1 MADGDAPVVGMNLPA
16 LAEGFVGSEDVLAQM
31 LGLFET
37 QARERLAE
45 LDAALAAGDAAA
57 GRKMLHSLV
66 NIAGAVRAYVL
77 ADLAR
82 RAGEALRG
90 EDVTAARKVAVGLRA
105 EAALV
110 LRQTAYL
117 LTLYRQSPD
126 ALWNS
131 PLPR

>member
-45 LDAALAAGDAAA
+45 LDAALASGDAEA
-57 GRKMLHSLV
+57 GRKTLHSLV

-90 EDVTAARKVAVGLRA
+90 DDLPTARELAVGLRA

-110 LRQTAYL
+110 LRQSACL
-117 LTLYRQSPD
+117 LALYRQSPA
-126 ALWNS
+126 ALWSS

>member
-1 MADGDAPVVGMNLPA
+1 MADGDAPVVGMNLAA

-45 LDAALAAGDAAA
+45 LDAALASGDAES
-57 GRKMLHSLV
+57 GRKTLHSLV
-66 NIAGAVRAYVL
+66 NIAGAVRAYAL

-90 EDVTAARKVAVGLRA
+90 EDLPTAREVAEGLRE
-105 EAALV
+105 EAGLV
-110 LRQTAYL
+110 LRQSAYL
-117 LTLYRQSPD
+117 LALYRQSP
-126 ALWNS
+126 ASLWSS

>member
-45 LDAALAAGDAAA
+45 LDAALASDDAAA
-57 GRKMLHSLV
+57 GRKTLHSLV

-110 LRQTAYL
+110 LRQAACL

>member
-1 MADGDAPVVGMNLPA
+1 MADGEAPVVGMNLAA

-45 LDAALAAGDAAA
+45 LDAALASGDAES
-57 GRKMLHSLV
+57 GRKTLHSLV
-66 NIAGAVRAYVL
+66 NIAGAVRAYAL

-90 EDVTAARKVAVGLRA
+90 EDLPTAREVAVGLRE
-105 EAALV
+105 EAGLV
-110 LRQTAYL
+110 LRQSAYL
-117 LTLYRQSPD
+117 LALYRQSP
-126 ALWNS
+126 ASLWSS